1 MKNVIRLN
9 ESELVNLI
17 KTIINESLEKKINN
31 SKITSKIKNSL
42 LVKDLSSG
50 NYVYRETTS
59 REHGGKALLI
69 KHPDFEKNKKQT
81 DIINMIQNKQG
92 IPSGTGKWSING
104 TYITFK
110 K

>member
-31 SKITSKIKNSL
+31 GKITSTIKNSL
-42 LVKDLSSG
+42 GVKDLTTGKFKLKIGTNSG
-50 NYVYRETTS
+50 GIV
-59 REHGGKALLI
+59 I
-69 KHPDFEKNKKQT
+69 FHPDYDKNKKST
-81 DIINMIQNKQG
+81 LIQIKDKSG
-92 IPSGTGKWSING
+92 IPDSGTWSING
-104 TYITFK
+104 TYLTLK

>member
-31 SKITSKIKNSL
+31 CKITSKIKNSL
-42 LVKDLSSG
+42 GVKDLSSG
-50 NYVYRETTS
+50 KYFYQPTTS
-59 REHGGKALLI
+59 REHGGQALRI

-81 DIINMIQNKQG
+81 DILNMISDKSG
-92 IPSGTGKWSING
+92 IPWGEGKWSING